1 MTTATPPGPTP
12 VDLRNPAQLLAAL
25 PYLIGFRPAKS
36 VVLLG
41 HRYPGHRP
49 GLILRGDL
57 PRREHRAHQARALAA
72 RFAAD
77 HHVGVTVVVVGGR
90 RRPEKAPPHAPF
102 VGELTE
108 ALGDLGLPVL
118 HALWTPAI
126 RAGAPWACYRIEECG
141 GTLPDPRA
149 TVVAA
154 AATECGTVAFDSRE
168 ELEALLAPRSPEA
181 LARRADRLSGA
192 ESPPWP
198 ASTCVNDAASV
209 VHAAFDRL
217 RRGEGPPTDEQAVL
231 LAHALKLPDIRDLC
245 LAMAVPPA
253 TAAAREAERL
263 WLTLVRELPP
273 PERAEPA
280 ALLGFTAYLRG
291 DGAFAGMAL
300 DNALEAAPDHVLASL
315 LKRVLDSGTPPEVIR
330 GLAVAAA
337 GPLAGFGM
345 DPADFDVGQ
354 AA

>member
-1 MTTATPPGPTP
+1 MTTATPP
-12 VDLRNPAQLLAAL
+12 DLRDPAQLLTAL

-41 HRYPGHRP
+41 HRDPGDCP

-57 PRREHRAHQARALAA
+57 PRRVHRIRQAQALAQ
-72 RFAAD
+72 RFAAGS
-77 HHVGVTVVVVGGR
+77 HVGVTLVIVGGR
-90 RRPEKAPPHAPF
+90 RRPGKPPPHAGF
-102 VGELTE
+102 VEDLVR
-108 ALGDLGLPVL
+108 ALEDAGLPVL

-126 RAGAPWACYRIEECG
+126 RAGAPWACYRIEECAG
-141 GTLPDPRA
+141 VLPDPRS

-181 LARRADRLSGA
+181 LARRADQLSRLT
-192 ESPPWP
+192 SPPWP
-198 ASTCVNDAASV
+198 EATRVNGAASV
-209 VHAAFDRL
+209 VRAAFERR
-217 RRGEGPPTDEQAVL
+217 RRGDGPPTDEEAVL
-231 LAHALKLPDIRDLC
+231 LANALKLPEIRDLC

-253 TAAAREAERL
+253 TAGAREAEHL
-263 WLTLVRELPP
+263 WLTLVREIPP

-280 ALLGFTAYLRG
+280 TLLGFTAYLRG

-315 LKRVLDSGTPPEVIR
+315 LKRVLDTGTPPEVIR
-330 GLAVAAA
+330 GLAAAAA
-337 GPLAGFGM
+337 GPLVGFGL
-345 DPADFDVGQ
+345 DPADNDVGK